1 MKKKLLIL
9 FMLFIVLLPVF
20 NVQSATVPTDKDYD
34 LRPQNYSFEYIS
46 GDHPTGWTVSPGG
59 SRSGTALHDSYSWKT
74 KDSTTEPYFLN
85 QTLSDDQLSFLLY
98 SRYVH
103 FSFYARRASSNVGWA
118 QAHFYYTVFQGWG
131 GIDFYSGSSNEF
143 LANVQLN
150 SNEAQRKVVI
160 IPVSRLHSSANGL
173 ELKLESFESAQIG
186 DIHFYALQ
194 TDANE
199 VVVSDA
205 LGNVYV
211 CNRTFPI
218 KYAIYNGNY
227 VTGDVFSVDDYY
239 LKVSD
244 GQVILILSKP
254 STSFRDD
261 ILLLVYAHVEKGKT
275 GHIEAILSADNRT
288 QSLGD
293 VTLSN
298 VFKEVVALKIPQESL
313 DAIQRT
319 FNITIRVTDTIYID
333 AISLAQAQKAI
344 LEDELRPISNSYISS
359 YVVSPGHQNLD
370 SGIRLLPRDLIIW
383 NFAKENL
390 VKNEKRPGFLVIE
403 LSYWRDYQYFG
414 DIYNS
419 LSVPPPSPTVTF
431 SLDGERVTLEESD
444 KWYHVDVSGSLGS
457 YDREDY
463 ISAKVSIEIEAGVSA
478 YVDCAKMYSVYR
490 KIGSSQYGVFSISA
504 EVYYVDNDNGDGNNE
519 VFASINIAINSTN
532 NEKYVASYASLTT
545 KELANIADMH
555 MYKQYGLYQ
564 TNLETS
570 AQSITA
576 DNDDTAEFH
585 YSLTS
590 TQLRN
595 LAWLCS
601 TIGLI
606 SSTSPLSY
614 TGYVLATALL
624 IGSYLH
630 KKTTNLD
637 TIFNDADRSIGAT
650 WLFPDDDMNLYGR
663 KPIYELYVTDMS
675 GAYRARIEA
684 PTNKDGTFQIRG
696 VVSWGKVE
704 VYRRFIWPP
713 AWVYVYDYTYLASQ
727 TITLDINLPASE

>member
-1 MKKKLLIL
+1 MLTL
-9 FMLFIVLLPVF
+9 FMLFIVLLPAF
-20 NVQSATVPTDKDYD
+20 NVRSATVPTDKDYD

-46 GDHPTGWTVSPGG
+46 GDHPTGWIVSPGG
-59 SRSGTALHDSYSWKT
+59 SHSNTAFHGSHSWKT
-74 KDSTTEPYFLN
+74 PDSTTEPYFLN
-85 QTLSDDQLSFLLY
+85 QTLSDDKLSFLLY

-103 FSFYARRASSNVGWA
+103 FSFYAKRASSNVGWA

-143 LANVQLN
+143 LANIQLN
-150 SNEAQRKVVI
+150 SNEAQRKVLI

-173 ELKLESFESAQIG
+173 ELKLESFESAQIS
-186 DIHFYALQ
+186 DIHFYTLQ
-194 TDANE
+194 TDVNE
-199 VVVSDA
+199 LVVSDA

-218 KYAIYNGNY
+218 KYAIYDGNY

-244 GQVILILSKP
+244 GQIILILSKP
-254 STSFRDD
+254 GISVQGD
-261 ILLLVYAHVEKGKT
+261 ILLLVYAQVEKGKI
-275 GHIEAILSADNRT
+275 GRIEAVLSADNKT
-288 QSLGD
+288 QILGD

-298 VFKEVVALKIPQESL
+298 VFKEVVALKIPRESL
-313 DAIQRT
+313 DAVQEA
-319 FNITIRVTDTIYID
+319 FNITLRATGTIYID

-359 YVVSPGHQNLD
+359 YVVAPSYQNLD
-370 SGIRLLPRDLIIW
+370 SGIRLLPRDSIIW
-383 NFAKENL
+383 NFAKEDL
-390 VKNEKRPGFLVIE
+390 VRREGRSVFLVVELLYRKDYRYIRGVYSSLSAPPPPIVTFNISGERIE
-403 LSYWRDYQYFG
+403 LEDA
-414 DIYNS
+414 
-419 LSVPPPSPTVTF
+419 
-431 SLDGERVTLEESD
+431 D

-463 ISAKVSIEIEAGVSA
+463 ISAKVCIEIEAGVSA
-478 YVDCAKMYSVYR
+478 YVDCAKIYSVYR
-490 KIGSSQYGVFSISA
+490 KVGSSQYGVFSISA
-504 EVYYVDNDNGDGNNE
+504 EIRKVDWNTTGENLNLIDMS
-519 VFASINIAINSTN
+519 VNIAINSTN
-532 NEKYVASYASLTT
+532 NEKYVASYARLTT

-570 AQSITA
+570 SQNITA

-614 TGYVLATALL
+614 TGYILATALL
-624 IGSYLH
+624 IRGYLH

-637 TIFNDADRSIGAT
+637 TIFNDKDRSIGAA
-650 WLFPDDDMNLYGR
+650 WLFPDSDKYSYVR
-663 KPIYELYVTDMS
+663 QSVYKFYVTDMS
-675 GAYRARIEA
+675 GAYVAFVFV
-684 PTNKDGTFQIRG
+684 PLDQSGSLQIRG
-696 VVSWGKVE
+696 VVNWGKVE
-704 VYRRFIWPP
+704 VHMEYIPGPWPP
-713 AWVYVYDYTYLASQ
+713 WRYVYEYTYLASQ
-727 TITLDINLPASE
+727 TITLDIDFTP